1 MKIKQSFIDRCNDIT
16 IKELFAIATLSNR
29 MTNGVIQVLLSP
41 YEYEYTP
48 EVLKA
53 AANVLKIS
61 LSDIYEVEDLPHSL

>member
-41 YEYEYTP
+41 YSYEYTP

-61 LSDIYEVEDLPHSL
+61 LSDIYEVEDLPHTL